1 MIKQITTILGCALL
15 GFGLACGNDAEG
27 DTCRTVA
34 DIPENSERF
43 ACSEATPCETLTTG
57 AIYGTCDSIDG
68 CVRQDGEPTE
78 ISGKTITGYLC
89 TGTPPA
95 E

>member
-34 DIPENSERF
+34 DIPGNSEGF
-43 ACSEATPCETLTTG
+43 ACGESTPCETLPAG
-57 AIYGTCDSIDG
+57 SAYGTCSSIDG
-68 CVRQDGEPTE
+68 CTKQGEPIE
-78 ISGKTITGYLC
+78 IPGKTITVYLC